1 MIEQSM
7 LLTDSY
13 LQLESVGIRSS
24 DMMSMINSV
33 EARSIYLLKDI
44 VDLAL
49 NLPMKYKINRKVEEK
64 YKTKFLLKKILTNQ
78 CNQKSDIVVKK
89 QGFSGFPNEAG
100 KLILQNNQ
108 FKRSVELL
116 KLPKNCFEIVKSNR
130 ALEWKLINI
139 ELFLLNY
146 L

>member
-1 MIEQSM
+1 
-7 LLTDSY
+7 
-13 LQLESVGIRSS
+13 
-24 DMMSMINSV
+24 MMSMINSV
-33 EARSIYLLKDI
+33 VARSIYLLKDI
-44 VDLAL
+44 VKLAL
-49 NLPMKYKINRKVEEK
+49 NLPIEYKINNNEEENF
-64 YKTKFLLKKILTNQ
+64 KTKFLLKKILKIL
-78 CNQKSDIVVKK
+78 CNEKEDVIVRK

-108 FKRSVELL
+108 FKRSTEVLG
-116 KLPKNCFEIVKSNR
+116 LPKNSFEIIKNNR